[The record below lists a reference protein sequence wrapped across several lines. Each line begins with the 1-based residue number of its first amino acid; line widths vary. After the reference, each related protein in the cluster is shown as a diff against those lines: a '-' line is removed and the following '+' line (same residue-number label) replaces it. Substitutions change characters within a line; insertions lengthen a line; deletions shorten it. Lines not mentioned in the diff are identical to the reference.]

1 MLSGKEKNK
10 KQISEN
16 TLNFHET
23 VAVCNVVQSHNLH
36 QLRKSFLMIFQSGI
50 IFYQSMYGTS
60 PTIDNP
66 IPNCTPSNHD
76 TYQVKQVHSRR
87 TEIEGGGDCQETL
100 RVQNPILASLFLPYK
115 QQYSPSRRPNLY
127 HLSFSPSNN

>member
-50 IFYQSMYGTS
+50 IFY
-60 PTIDNP
+60 
-66 IPNCTPSNHD
+66 
-76 TYQVKQVHSRR
+76 
-87 TEIEGGGDCQETL
+87 
-100 RVQNPILASLFLPYK
+100 
-115 QQYSPSRRPNLY
+115 
-127 HLSFSPSNN
+127 